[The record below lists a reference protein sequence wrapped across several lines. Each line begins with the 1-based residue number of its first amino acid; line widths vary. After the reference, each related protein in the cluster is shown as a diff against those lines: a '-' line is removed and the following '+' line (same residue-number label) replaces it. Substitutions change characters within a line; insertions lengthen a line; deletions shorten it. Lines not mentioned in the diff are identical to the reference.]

1 MVWFWCAHTYRV
13 ERPFLVGL
21 NGKQIEA
28 VNRLEADGT
37 GGASLRGDLQG
48 GRESAR
54 RQVGWV

>member
-1 MVWFWCAHTYRV
+1 M